1 MKTFNKTLVSLMLAL
16 LLVLSLSSC
25 AIPAITD
32 TQSASSSSSS
42 SSTNE
47 APSATNL
54 ATSYLAIDINP
65 SIELV
70 IENGKIVSVIA
81 CNDDAEVLLSG
92 EDLVG
97 LTTDEATEKI
107 VALAEELGFINDE
120 NTAVKITVTSEDDES
135 SAEIEKKAKDGAQ
148 RGSSRAIVN
157 SNPRLADEREVKAL
171 QDENPELYKDLTPA
185 KLRLIKSIMEFDPEM
200 TIEKG
205 ASMSHKELIELLKG
219 YADEFKGMVGDEVRE
234 KIKERKEEIKKDKEQ
249 KIAEVYGEE
258 FISTWEKLYSV
269 SEFYKEIKKNALN
282 ATLSVEDAEAICT
295 LVGEELA
302 TVLMADEL
310 ITVDEIEH
318 LFDKKFFERGD
329 ELKASIEAILDKYSP
344 DAYVLTEAELARL
357 TEIYGENDAT
367 TLGDV
372 KAIIRELSIELAQ
385 IKKDAVLD
393 TDKQG
398 RLDEIDKS
406 FEEASNKVGEKI
418 KQDFGS
424 LVDGAIEHFREQKE
438 SKRR

>member
-32 TQSASSSSSS
+32 TQSASSSSS
-42 SSTNE
+42 TNE

-70 IENGKIVSVIA
+70 IENGRIVSVIA

-205 ASMSHKELIELLKG
+205 ASMRHKELIELLKG
-219 YADEFKGMVGDEVRE
+219 YADEFKGMAGDEVRE
-234 KIKERKEEIKKDKEQ
+234 KIKERKEEIKRDKEQ

-258 FISTWEKLYSV
+258 FISTWEKLYAV

-302 TVLMADEL
+302 TALMADEL

-318 LFDKKFFERGD
+318 LFDKKLFERGD

-372 KAIIRELSIELAQ
+372 KAITRELSIELAQ

-398 RLDEIDKS
+398 RLDEIDRS
-406 FEEASNKVGEKI
+406 FEEASEKVGEKI

>member
-32 TQSASSSSSS
+32 TQSASSS

-302 TVLMADEL
+302 TALMADEL

-318 LFDKKFFERGD
+318 LFDKKLFERGD

-406 FEEASNKVGEKI
+406 FEEASDKVGEKI

-424 LVDGAIEHFREQKE
+424 MVDGAIEHFREQKE
-438 SKRR
+438 SKRK

>member
-32 TQSASSSSSS
+32 TQSASSS

-120 NTAVKITVTSEDDES
+120 NTAVKITVTSEDDET

-302 TVLMADEL
+302 TALVADEL

-318 LFDKKFFERGD
+318 LFDKKLFERGD

-357 TEIYGENDAT
+357 SEIYGENDAT

-372 KAIIRELSIELAQ
+372 KAIVRELSIELAQ